1 MSYGRLLGFRVKV
14 DMWARGSIKCRG
26 QKERLL
32 RELTPRA
39 ILLGLIL
46 AVVFGAAN
54 AYLGLKAGMTVSAS
68 IPAAV
73 VSTAILRGLLK
84 RGNILENNIVQT
96 IASAGE
102 SLAAGV
108 IFTVPALILLGLSP
122 SIFYI
127 FLLSLTGGILG
138 ILFLVPFRKHLI
150 EEEHENLPYPEGTA
164 CAEVLQAGE
173 EGGKK
178 AAFVFSGLGVGALFK
193 FLTSGMKL
201 WEGVP
206 SLFVGGLR
214 TLLGVDLSPALLG
227 VGYILGLRIAS
238 LVLSGGLLGWFG
250 LIPLVSFLKGIPVN
264 SIDDVYGIW
273 SHYIRYIGAGA
284 VLAGGVVSFFRGTPT
299 FFRALRSLRIERSGE
314 TRDLPMRY
322 VVFGVFIVFVLL
334 VFVPLF
340 RIGAMGALF
349 TLLFALLFVA
359 VSARIVGIVGSSS
372 NPVSGMTIATL
383 LVVSFIF
390 ARTGLRGERG
400 MVAALTLGA
409 VVCIAACIAG
419 DTSQDLKTGF
429 LVGATPWKQQVTEFL
444 GVGVSALF
452 VGWTLFLLHKAYVIG
467 SPGLSAPQATLMSLV
482 VKGVMEGTMPWYL
495 VGTGVFIALSIE
507 LLGIHSLPVAV
518 GLYLPLELSTPIFLG
533 GILASF
539 GGKREN
545 GILYASG
552 LVAGDALVGILIA
565 LLIVL
570 GVHIPALRT
579 PSKSL
584 AVAALLVLALS
595 VLYVAGKFRKKY

>member
-1 MSYGRLLGFRVKV
+1 M
-14 DMWARGSIKCRG
+14 
-26 QKERLL
+26 
-32 RELTPRA
+32 
-39 ILLGLIL
+39 
-46 AVVFGAAN
+46 
-54 AYLGLKAGMTVSAS
+54 
-68 IPAAV
+68 
-73 VSTAILRGLLK
+73 
-84 RGNILENNIVQT
+84 
-96 IASAGE
+96 
-102 SLAAGV
+102 
-108 IFTVPALILLGLSP
+108 
-122 SIFYI
+122 
-127 FLLSLTGGILG
+127 
-138 ILFLVPFRKHLI
+138 
-150 EEEHENLPYPEGTA
+150 
-164 CAEVLQAGE
+164 
-173 EGGKK
+173 
-178 AAFVFSGLGVGALFK
+178 
-193 FLTSGMKL
+193 
-201 WEGVP
+201 
-206 SLFVGGLR
+206 
-214 TLLGVDLSPALLG
+214 
-227 VGYILGLRIAS
+227 
-238 LVLSGGLLGWFG
+238 
-250 LIPLVSFLKGIPVN
+250 
-264 SIDDVYGIW
+264 
-273 SHYIRYIGAGA
+273 
-284 VLAGGVVSFFRGTPT
+284 
-299 FFRALRSLRIERSGE
+299 ERSGE
-314 TRDLPMRY
+314 TRDLPMKY
-322 VVFGVFIVFVLL
+322 VVAGVLVVFVLL
-334 VFVPLF
+334 VVVPLF
-340 RIGAMGALF
+340 RMGLMGALF

-390 ARTGLRGERG
+390 ARTGLRGETG

-452 VGWTLFLLHKAYVIG
+452 VGWTLFLLHRAYVIG

-579 PSKSL
+579 PSRSL
-584 AVAALLVLALS
+584 AVLALLALSAS
-595 VLYVAGKFRKKY
+595 VLYVAGKLRRGD

>member
-1 MSYGRLLGFRVKV
+1 MTPQDFQIEV
-14 DMWARGSIKCRG
+14 DMPARGPIKCRG

-150 EEEHENLPYPEGTA
+150 EEEHESLPYPEGTA

-173 EGGKK
+173 EGGRK
-178 AAFVFSGLGVGALFK
+178 ATFVFSGLGVGALFK
-193 FLTSGMKL
+193 FLTSGTKL

-206 SLFVGGLR
+206 SVFVGGLR

-284 VLAGGVVSFFRGTPT
+284 VLAGGVVSFIRGTPT
-299 FFRALRSLRIERSGE
+299 FFRALRSLRVERSGE
-314 TRDLPMRY
+314 TRDLPMKY
-322 VVFGVFIVFVLL
+322 VVAGILVVFVLL
-334 VFVPLF
+334 VVVPLF
-340 RIGAMGALF
+340 RMGLMGALF

-390 ARTGLRGERG
+390 ARTGLRGETG

-452 VGWTLFLLHKAYVIG
+452 VGWTLFLLHRAYVIG

-579 PSKSL
+579 PSRSL
-584 AVAALLVLALS
+584 AVLALLALSAS
-595 VLYVAGKFRKKY
+595 VLYVAGKLRRGD

>member
-1 MSYGRLLGFRVKV
+1 M
-14 DMWARGSIKCRG
+14 
-26 QKERLL
+26 

-150 EEEHENLPYPEGTA
+150 EEEHESLPYPEGTA

-173 EGGKK
+173 EGGRK
-178 AAFVFSGLGVGALFK
+178 ATFVFSGLGVGALFK
-193 FLTSGMKL
+193 FLTSGTKL

-206 SLFVGGLR
+206 SVFVGGLR

-284 VLAGGVVSFFRGTPT
+284 VLAGGVVSFIRGTPT
-299 FFRALRSLRIERSGE
+299 FFRALRSLRVEKSGE
-314 TRDLPMRY
+314 TRDLPMKY
-322 VVFGVFIVFVLL
+322 VVAGVLVVFVLL
-334 VFVPLF
+334 VVVPLF
-340 RIGAMGALF
+340 RMGLMGALF

-390 ARTGLRGERG
+390 ARTGLRGETG
-400 MVAALTLGA
+400 MVSALTLGA

-429 LVGATPWKQQVTEFL
+429 LVGATPWKQQITEFL

-452 VGWTLFLLHKAYVIG
+452 VGWTLFLLHRAYVIG

-570 GVHIPALRT
+570 GVHIPALQT
-579 PSKSL
+579 PSRSL
-584 AVAALLVLALS
+584 AVLALLALSAS
-595 VLYVAGKFRKKY
+595 VLYVAGKLKRRD